1 MRELISRRDGRKIDL
16 DNIKMFL
23 TDCDGCMTDGG
34 MYLSENGDELK
45 KFAVLDGMGL
55 SMLHEQ
61 GFLTGMITGES
72 RELNHCRAKKLHMD
86 IYVDNAADKLEIAKG
101 LCDKYGLTLDQV
113 CYVGDDV
120 NDLSLVEA
128 AGLGVS
134 VPGGRAQVKAVADY
148 ITETPGGQ
156 GAIREVTDLLLGDR
170 LMEAWEDHKRIKQ
183 LGSGK

>member
-61 GFLTGMITGES
+61 GILTGMITGES
-72 RELNHCRAKKLHMD
+72 RELNRTRAKKLHMD

-101 LCDKYGLTLDQV
+101 LCEKYDITMDQLL
-113 CYVGDDV
+113 YVGDDV

-128 AGLGVS
+128 AGLGVT
-134 VPGGRAQVKAVADY
+134 VPGGRPQVKAVADY

-156 GAIREVTDLLLGDR
+156 GAIREMADMLLGDR
-170 LMEAWEDHKRIKQ
+170 LLEAWEEHKRLKQ
-183 LGSGK
+183 EAGGK